1 MRLTES
7 MGLCKRTFESEK
19 RFKIGPA
26 MNIRVAF
33 LISALVLTT
42 PLFARTNTDVLV
54 MKNGDRMTCQVKGL
68 DEGVLYVSFDY
79 IDGTASVQ
87 WSKVAHLESNQLF
100 IVKTDDGSVY
110 TGTLNTPETPAG
122 QPVKIQVIESP
133 EREVVVDSPKIV
145 GMSETSEKFWQRFNG
160 QLNLGVI
167 YSKGNQSTQYSLGS
181 QAEYLRER
189 WSAEASL
196 SSNLSS
202 SSGTSASTR
211 NLLDLSGSHL
221 LPWNNYFY
229 SGLGS
234 FLQSSAQGITL
245 QTTIGGGLGRYL
257 KSTNQSKISLLGGLA
272 WQGTNYQPSLVPVG
286 NQNLAAAVITLDLNL
301 FRFNKTNLSV
311 TATLLPALSEPGR
324 LRFNTNASYY
334 VKLVSN
340 LSWNV
345 SFYGN
350 WDNRPPVGFSGSDY
364 GSSSGVSWTFGLK

>member
-1 MRLTES
+1 VGLTKS
-7 MGLCKRTFESEK
+7 WACVKAHQRDIS
-19 RFKIGPA
+19 KIGTA
-26 MNIRVAF
+26 MKIKVVF

-42 PLFARTNTDVLV
+42 HLFARTNTDVLV

-87 WSKVAHLESNQLF
+87 WSKVAHLQSTQLF
-100 IVKTDDGSVY
+100 IVKTEDGSVY
-110 TGTLNTPETPAG
+110 TGRLNTPETPAG

-133 EREVVVDSPKIV
+133 EKEVVLDSPKIV

-160 QLNLGVI
+160 QLNFGVI

-181 QAEYLRER
+181 QAEYLRAR
-189 WSAEASL
+189 WSAGATL
-196 SSNLSS
+196 SSTLSS

-257 KSTNQSKISLLGGLA
+257 KNTNQSKISLLGGLA
-272 WQGTNYQPSLVPVG
+272 WQGTNYQPSIVPVG
-286 NQNLAAAVITLDLNL
+286 NQNLAAAVIALDLNL
-301 FRFNKTNLSV
+301 FRFNKTNLSF

-324 LRFNTNASYY
+324 VRFNTNATYY

-340 LSWNV
+340 LSWNL

>member
-1 MRLTES
+1 M
-7 MGLCKRTFESEK
+7 
-19 RFKIGPA
+19 KIKVVLLIPA
-26 MNIRVAF
+26 
-33 LISALVLTT
+33 LILTT

-87 WSKVAHLESNQLF
+87 WSKVAHLESKQLF
-100 IVKTDDGSVY
+100 IVKTEDGSVY
-110 TGTLNTPETPAG
+110 TGTLNTPATPAG

-133 EREVVVDSPKIV
+133 EKEVELDTPKIV

-160 QLNLGVI
+160 QLNFGVI

-189 WSAEASL
+189 WSAAATL

-245 QTTIGGGLGRYL
+245 QTTIGAGIGRYL
-257 KSTNQSKISLLGGLA
+257 KNTNQSKISLLGGLA
-272 WQGTNYQPSLVPVG
+272 WQGTNYQPSIVPVG
-286 NQNLAAAVITLDLNL
+286 NQNLAAAVIALDLNL
-301 FRFNKTNLSV
+301 FRFNKTNLNV
-311 TATLLPALSEPGR
+311 TATLFPALSEPGR
-324 LRFNTNASYY
+324 VRFHANATYY

-350 WDNRPPVGFSGSDY
+350 WDSRPPVGFSGSDY